1 MALPS
6 PSPESTCLVTGASS
20 GIGVELA
27 RGLAARGHGLTLVA
41 RREERLRDLA
51 AELGKEHDVR
61 IEVVT
66 ADVSDG
72 AERSR
77 LANEIS
83 RRGLTVEVLVNNA
96 GFGSGG
102 AFVSLDGERETE
114 MVRTNVEAVVGLSS
128 VYLPGMVERGRG
140 ALLNI
145 GSLISFQPVP
155 FQATYGASKAFVLSF
170 TDALHEELR
179 GTGVTAT
186 AVCPDPCEPS
196 SVSRAGSA
204 APTTASPPSCGCP
217 PTEWPTPPSTGSRA
231 ETGSSSPARSTRWPL
246 STGSTCRARC
256 CSRSCGGCGPSSDG
270 RRGHGGVSRGSGGV
284 RPG

>member
-1 MALPS
+1 MALPP

-20 GIGVELA
+20 GIGSELA
-27 RGLAARGHGLTLVA
+27 RGLATRGHGLTLVA

-51 AELGKEHDVR
+51 AEIGKKHDVR

-72 AERSR
+72 AERGR
-77 LANEIS
+77 LAQDIS
-83 RRGLTVEVLVNNA
+83 GRGLTVEVLVNNA

-102 AFVSLDGERETE
+102 AFVGLDGERETE

-128 VYLPGMVERGRG
+128 AYLPGMVERGRG

-179 GTGVTAT
+179 DTGVTAT
-186 AVCPDPCEPS
+186 AVCPGP
-196 SVSRAGSA
+196 VR
-204 APTTASPPSCGCP
+204 
-217 PTEWPTPPSTGSRA
+217 TEFG
-231 ETGSSSPARSTRWPL
+231 E
-246 STGSTCRARC
+246 
-256 CSRSCGGCGPSSDG
+256 
-270 RRGHGGVSRGSGGV
+270 SGGFGGADDRIPAFMWLDADRVAEAALEGLESGDRVVVPGPVNRVAALYGQHLPRSLLLPLV
-284 RPG
+284 RRVWPVE